1 MTDGAAISA
10 DVGNNDGG
18 RLFVGRNAPIRSET
32 WWSKPVPNRHDMQLT
47 RRGIFALV
55 ASLALAGTAPALAAG
70 VPIRAIRVTGR
81 ANRELA
87 RLAPLVAEQLASQLG
102 PRYVPGA
109 RGGATLS
116 VELTGINLPVNT
128 GGDRF
133 FRHFGGSVDVL
144 EGNIA
149 MIGPRGAALQ
159 SFPLLASN
167 GSIDASDIYLEAT
180 PARLSGLAYAYAHW
194 VVSKLD

>member
-1 MTDGAAISA
+1 MPDG
-10 DVGNNDGG
+10 
-18 RLFVGRNAPIRSET
+18 R
-32 WWSKPVPNRHDMQLT
+32 DMHLT

-55 ASLALAGTAPALAAG
+55 AGLAFAGMAPALAAD

-87 RLAPLVAEQLASQLG
+87 RLAPIVAEQLARQLG

-109 RGGATLS
+109 RGGAMLA

-149 MIGPRGAALQ
+149 VIGPRGAAVQ

-180 PARLSGLAYAYAHW
+180 PARLNGLAYAYAHW
-194 VVSKLD
+194 VISKLD